1 MTGYELS
8 NKQRKYFGLSLVSED
23 WDKVRLSDSVTVYYQ
38 GDSIVKVLHFGFG
51 YVEYDTAI
59 ATKDRQWL
67 LPKTT
72 KGKEQKL
79 SVSRILKIKGSGIQF
94 SGSFQGGGIHVYD
107 NRRNLF
113 FIKSYTEDGDIRN
126 YNDIEK
132 WVTAFINKTPA
143 NYFEWLNNQL
153 SQKRKKVV
161 SKQGDI
167 IAFKIAE
174 RQYGFAR
181 VLLDVFAARQNGHE
195 VTPILQSFHPRSL
208 FVAPYAFYASNLEID
223 IENLIHQATL
233 PAICIFDIA
242 VYRGEMPVVGHMPLS
257 PKELQI
263 PFPEKAATF
272 ISIPLSKKDIDTF
285 ISKHG
290 HLNH

>member
-51 YVEYDTAI
+51 YEEYDTAI

-143 NYFEWLNNQL
+143 NYFDWLNNEL
-153 SQKRKKVV
+153 SQKRK
-161 SKQGDI
+161 
-167 IAFKIAE
+167 
-174 RQYGFAR
+174 
-181 VLLDVFAARQNGHE
+181 
-195 VTPILQSFHPRSL
+195 
-208 FVAPYAFYASNLEID
+208 
-223 IENLIHQATL
+223 
-233 PAICIFDIA
+233 
-242 VYRGEMPVVGHMPLS
+242 
-257 PKELQI
+257 
-263 PFPEKAATF
+263 
-272 ISIPLSKKDIDTF
+272 
-285 ISKHG
+285 
-290 HLNH
+290 